1 MSTQPEALRLAGV
14 LEAMNGAKK
23 LLPCVGGQ
31 TLGTEVYQIRLSG
44 ADAGELLEAA
54 DELRRQ
60 HAEIERLRIEKARWE
75 TAVLNCVAMSNG
87 REDEWGSRAEW
98 AFGFLHAAIAKA
110 EEVTP

>member
-1 MSTQPEALRLAGV
+1 VSKQPEALRLADA
-14 LEAMNGAKK
+14 LDSA
-23 LLPCVGGQ
+23 P
-31 TLGTEVYQIRLSG
+31 YSSG
-44 ADAGELLEAA
+44 CTNEAA
-54 DELRRQ
+54 AELRRQ

-110 EEVTP
+110 EEVKP